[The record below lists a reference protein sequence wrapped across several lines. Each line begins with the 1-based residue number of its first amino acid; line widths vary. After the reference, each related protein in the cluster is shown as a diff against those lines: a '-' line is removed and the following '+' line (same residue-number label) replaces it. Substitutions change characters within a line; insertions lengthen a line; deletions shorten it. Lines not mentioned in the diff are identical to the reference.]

1 MKVKLLLAAAA
12 ESGAAAWSALWTFPS
27 MLLSAFLVAWGAEA
41 AQFLISQGLALAI
54 LAWLQTLPEFAVE
67 AVIAW
72 SAGHDAP
79 SCFVS
84 LPPAGCH
91 SHLAIANFTGAI
103 RLLVGLGWPMIY
115 FVAAFFRRRQGKA
128 LQAIT
133 LDDEHAV
140 EVLATVPPLL
150 YFVWIWH
157 KGGIDVIDAGIL
169 VVMYV
174 TYLVILWRFPP
185 HEEEEIDEAP
195 VVARWAYTRPGRWR
209 VVAIG
214 TLFVLGGVLIYITAE
229 PFFQSMLALAT
240 SLGVSEFVFVQWV
253 APFVSEFPE
262 KVSAFHWASRVRT
275 APMALMN
282 MLSSNV
288 NQWTVLAAMIPIAF
302 SIAHGSPATLPFD
315 GVQRDEILL
324 TIMQSAVAVLLLLN
338 MRFEWWDAL
347 GLFVLWLAQFIVPEW
362 RGVITVLYAAWG
374 VGLIIAWLWIPPTAP
389 RILWRLLTRKPDVA
403 VADRP

>member
-1 MKVKLLLAAAA
+1 LKVKLLLATAVQAGSTA
-12 ESGAAAWSALWTFPS
+12 LSALWTFPS

-72 SAGHDAP
+72 SAGHDGP
-79 SCFVS
+79 GCFVS
-84 LPPAGCH
+84 NPPPGCH

-128 LQAIT
+128 LRSIT
-133 LDDEHAV
+133 LDDEHSV
-140 EVLATVPPLL
+140 EVLATVPPLC
-150 YFVWIWH
+150 YFVWIWY
-157 KGGIDVIDAGIL
+157 KGSIDVVDAAVLIALYVAYL
-169 VVMYV
+169 VV
-174 TYLVILWRFPP
+174 LWRFPP
-185 HEEEEIDEAP
+185 HEAEAIDEAA
-195 VVARWAYTRPGRWR
+195 VVARWAYHRPGRWR
-209 VVAIG
+209 IVTISA
-214 TLFVLGGVLIYITAE
+214 LFVVGGALIYVTAE
-229 PFFQSMLALAT
+229 PFFHSMLAVAT

-253 APFVSEFPE
+253 APFISEFPE

-302 SIAHGSPATLPFD
+302 SVAHGGPAALPFD
-315 GVQRDEILL
+315 GVQREEILL
-324 TIMQSAVAVLLLLN
+324 TLVQSAVAVLLLLN
-338 MRFEWWDAL
+338 MKFEWWDAA
-347 GLFVLWLAQFIVPEW
+347 GLFVLWLVQFVVPAW
-362 RGVITVLYAAWG
+362 RVDIMLVYGAWA
-374 VGLIIAWLWIPPTAP
+374 VGLILSWLWVRPTAP
-389 RILWRLLTRKPDVA
+389 GIFWRLLRQRRDSA
-403 VADRP
+403 VLEQG